1 MRFKCASTLGILL
14 TSLSGLGQSSAFSPF
29 VFSSSGTVYEDNSF
43 YTSATIGQ
51 VFYETYVLSDFA
63 LTQGFQQP
71 EGTIPDTIVS
81 YTVEYHECDHM
92 YHIQVDTALICSSGM
107 VTYTWNGVPGD
118 SIYAS
123 SSTLIELLIETDTGC
138 SWTETIELDQTVLE
152 VIPCPLTFYSLITP
166 NNDGDNDGWIIENID
181 QDEFAKNTV
190 VILNRWGNE
199 VWKAENYDND
209 NVLWT
214 GISEGGQ
221 PLPDGTYFYSVDTH
235 SLSFRGYVELQR

>member
-1 MRFKCASTLGILL
+1 MTAVTAI
-14 TSLSGLGQSSAFSPF
+14 GQTSAFTPF
-29 VFSSSGTVYEDNSF
+29 VFSSSGTEYEDNSI
-43 YTSATIGQ
+43 YISATIGQ
-51 VFYETYVLSDFA
+51 VFYQTYSLSDFA

-71 EGTIPDTIVS
+71 LGTIPDTLVS
-81 YTVEYHECDHM
+81 YTVEYHECDQL
-92 YHIQVDTALICSSGM
+92 YHIQVDTAIICSSGIT
-107 VTYTWNGVPGD
+107 TYTWNGLPGD
-118 SIYAS
+118 SVYAT
-123 SSTLIELLIETDTGC
+123 SSTVVELLIETETGC
-138 SWTETIELDQTVLE
+138 TWQETIYLE
-152 VIPCPLTFYSLITP
+152 DLLVESIPCPLTFYSLITP

-181 QDEFAKNTV
+181 QEEFARNTV

-221 PLPDGTYFYSVDTH
+221 ALPDGTYFYSVDTH